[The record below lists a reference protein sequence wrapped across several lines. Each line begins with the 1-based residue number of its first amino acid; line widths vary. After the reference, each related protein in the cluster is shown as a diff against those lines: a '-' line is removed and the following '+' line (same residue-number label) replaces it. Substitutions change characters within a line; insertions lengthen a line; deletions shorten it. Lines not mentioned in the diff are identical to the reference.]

1 MRQVLALLA
10 LFSLTACGGGTALTL
25 AMLGADGLSYATT
38 GKSLTGNVVTA
49 AMGRDCE
56 PFNVLNSKSMC
67 SDDRKGEPGKAE
79 TLASADKPPVY
90 CYRTLGQVA
99 CHSEPDPWM
108 SPNQRL
114 YRPVETAEDVRR

>member
-1 MRQVLALLA
+1 MRRILALLC
-10 LFSLTACGGGTALTL
+10 LLSLTACGGGPALTI
-25 AMLGADGLSYATT
+25 AMLGVDGISYATT
-38 GKSLTGNVVTA
+38 GKSLTGNVVTKM
-49 AMGRDCE
+49 MGRECE
-56 PFNVLNSKSMC
+56 PFNLLNSKSVC
-67 SDDRKGEPGKAE
+67 SEDSKTEQAKAE
-79 TLASADKPPVY
+79 LLAASNQPPVY

>member
-1 MRQVLALLA
+1 MRRLILLLALLT
-10 LFSLTACGGGTALTL
+10 LTACGGPALTI

-38 GKSLTGNVVTA
+38 GKSLTGNVVTKM
-49 AMGRDCE
+49 MGRECE
-56 PFNVLNSKSMC
+56 PFNVLNSKPMC
-67 SDDRKGEPGKAE
+67 AEDRKDQAGNAQM
-79 TLASADKPPVY
+79 LAAASPPSVY

-99 CHSEPDPWM
+99 CHAEPDPWM

>member
-1 MRQVLALLA
+1 MRQALAILALLA
-10 LFSLTACGGGTALTL
+10 LTACGMPVTTI

-49 AMGRDCE
+49 VMGRDCE
-56 PFNVLNSKSMC
+56 PFNIIHSKSVC
-67 SDDRKGEPGKAE
+67 VDDPKTAAAKAE
-79 TLASADKPPVY
+79 ALAAAAQAPVY

-99 CHSEPDPWM
+99 CHAEPDPWM

-114 YRPVETAEDVRR
+114 YRPVQTAEDLPR